1 MNDKELEAIK
11 KCQSGDT
18 AAFGAV
24 YDKYI
29 KKIYVFVYYKTM
41 HKQTAEDLVSDIFIK
56 AMDKIDSFDADKGT
70 FNSWIYRIARN
81 TVIDHYRTKKQEKNI
96 DDVWD
101 LSSKEDIQVDVD
113 VRAQME
119 KVHEHISK
127 LKAEQRDIVVM
138 RLWQGMSHK
147 EIADVVGKEEG
158 AVKVAYSRLITQ
170 MREEVLLLFIVILS
184 GMTER

>member
-1 MNDKELEAIK
+1 MLDKNELQAIK
-11 KCQSGDT
+11 KCQSGNT
-18 AAFGAV
+18 ESFGIL

-29 KKIYVFVYYKTM
+29 KKIYDFVYYKTM
-41 HKQTAEDLVSDIFIK
+41 HKETAEDLVSDIFIK
-56 AMDKIDSFDADKGT
+56 ALDKINSFDAQKGS

-81 TVIDHYRTKKQEKNI
+81 TVIDHYRTQKKDKNI

-101 LSSKEDIQVDVD
+101 LSSNEDIAVDVD

-119 KVHEHISK
+119 KVQEHLSK

-147 EIADVVGKEEG
+147 EIADVLEKNES
-158 AVKVAYSRLITQ
+158 AVKVAYSRLISQ
-170 MREEVLLLFIVILS
+170 MRKEVLLLILTWIVINI
-184 GMTER
+184 